1 MKKWLFDLLK
11 IFVMV
16 VIICAFR
23 KFTSSLSYAF
33 REVKKTVVNLVFGDP
48 KPEDNLRHQAT
59 TKSGSQAEQVDLDEM
74 VCKSEQYQ
82 LEMLTYRN
90 THRNKK
96 VKPILGEDNKQ
107 TPAKK
112 NLSISLDCNVT
123 YAFDRT

>member
-1 MKKWLFDLLK
+1 MPA
-11 IFVMV
+11 V
-16 VIICAFR
+16 
-23 KFTSSLSYAF
+23 SLHPYF
-33 REVKKTVVNLVFGDP
+33 LTPVREVKKTVVNLVFGDP

-59 TKSGSQAEQVDLDEM
+59 TKSDSQAEQVDLHEM

-90 THRNKK
+90 TQRNKK
-96 VKPILGEDNKQ
+96 VKPMLGEDNKQ

-112 NLSISLDCNVT
+112 KLSISLECNVT